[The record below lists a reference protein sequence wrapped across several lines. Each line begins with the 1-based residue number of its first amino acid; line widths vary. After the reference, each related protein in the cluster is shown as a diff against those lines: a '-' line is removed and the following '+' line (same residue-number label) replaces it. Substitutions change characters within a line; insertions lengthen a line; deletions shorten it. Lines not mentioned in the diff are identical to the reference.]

1 MKLFKKLLSF
11 SLIYKILF
19 KLTYALY
26 IFNKDYDQISDVIY
40 TNDFYNLMYQYLGVS
55 LKKDWIGR
63 LYGVVNPNIIDGK
76 VDFRNTII
84 ELDDDRTS
92 NDEYLKH
99 WIYKQLL
106 LVSQLFKFDRLYDY
120 LTLEIKHVGP
130 INADNYLLIFDIS
143 SRKELFNII
152 KGILIQLIIYI
163 IIGLIVFMLI

>member
-11 SLIYKILF
+11 SLIYKIFF
-19 KLTYALY
+19 KLTYAFY
-26 IFNKDYDQISDVIY
+26 IFNKDYEQISDVIY
-40 TNDFYNLMYQYLGVS
+40 TNDFYNLMYQYLGVN

-63 LYGVVNPNIIDGK
+63 LYGVVNPNIVDGK
-76 VDFRNTII
+76 VDFRNTVI

-99 WIYKQLL
+99 WVYKQLL
-106 LVSQLFKFDRLYDY
+106 LVAQLFKFDRLYDY
-120 LTLEIKHVGP
+120 ITLEIKHVGP

-163 IIGLIVFMLI
+163 IIGLIVFMII

>member
-76 VDFRNTII
+76 VDFRNTVI

-163 IIGLIVFMLI
+163 IIGLIVFMII